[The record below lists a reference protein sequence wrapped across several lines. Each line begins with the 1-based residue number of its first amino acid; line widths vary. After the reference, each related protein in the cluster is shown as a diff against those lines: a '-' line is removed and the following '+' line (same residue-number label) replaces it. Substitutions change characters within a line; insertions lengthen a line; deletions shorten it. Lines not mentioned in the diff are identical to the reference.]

1 VTGFDVLKGL
11 PKVRSETSVKG
22 VMSERS
28 ISSTGPPVR
37 TFFQHAARRL
47 GCGALLCFIWP
58 LLLTGCAT
66 SPFLSDFNT
75 PSYTPSNVYRDEA
88 LLPSYV
94 KRVAVLPL
102 TTLTDESSME
112 FGRESLG
119 PVLLNEL
126 GRSRQFELVTVPPD
140 ELRLLTGRSGW
151 SSEEKL
157 PSDFFEKLK
166 DKLGVDAILFCRL
179 TQYRAYEPLAV
190 GWRLKLLDAEIP
202 RILWAVDEVFDARVA
217 EVAAAARRYA
227 RANPEAVPSLHDSQ
241 SVLLS
246 PRRFGQYTASAVVGT
261 MPGRVALTR

>member
-1 VTGFDVLKGL
+1 MV
-11 PKVRSETSVKG
+11 
-22 VMSERS
+22 
-28 ISSTGPPVR
+28 PP
-37 TFFQHAARRL
+37 QE
-47 GCGALLCFIWP
+47 
-58 LLLTGCAT
+58 LLT
-66 SPFLSDFNT
+66 SPIARDAFDLSREPAHVHDRYGRHVRKHSTQPVSLSIENNRNGPNSSSPYFSDLNT
-75 PSYTPSNVYRDEA
+75 PSYAPSNVYRNEA

-102 TTLTDESSME
+102 TTLTDEASMD
-112 FGRESLG
+112 FARDSLW

-126 GRSRQFELVTVPPD
+126 GRSRQFELVTVPPE

-151 SSEEKL
+151 SGEEKL
-157 PSDFFEKLK
+157 PVGFFEKLK

-227 RANPEAVPSLHDSQ
+227 REHPRSRSVP
-241 SVLLS
+241 
-246 PRRFGQYTASAVVGT
+246 A
-261 MPGRVALTR
+261 